1 MMNEHLN
8 ELRLEAGIARI
19 EDDPWLVVINKEG
32 NVIDPLIGLQLY
44 GEAVVRDCLI
54 EVQRYTLRN
63 GDTEHNRALSKAMLA
78 ISKKFGVHEW

>member
-1 MMNEHLN
+1 MNQYLN

-44 GEAVVRDCLI
+44 GEAVVRDCI
-54 EVQRYTLRN
+54 IQIQRCTLRN
-63 GDTEHNRALSKAMLA
+63 GDTEHNRALSRAMEVIA
-78 ISKKFGVHEW
+78 KKYGIYEW

>member
-1 MMNEHLN
+1 MNQYLN
-8 ELRLEAGIARI
+8 ELRLEAGIARL
-19 EDDPWLVVINKEG
+19 EDDPWLVVINKEC

-44 GEAVVRDCLI
+44 GEAVVRDCII
-54 EVQRYTLRN
+54 EVQRCTLRN